1 MHPHFWT
8 KPCSC
13 VAQRILS
20 YIGNLPKEKHGIG
33 KHSYASM
40 IFPHSHASMI
50 FPRNPYIFIQ
60 KFERPYIYIY
70 TYIFDCESTARQISG
85 FHTEGWDLACSST
98 PASSHYIY
106 IYMYICIYLCSISRS
121 WNKTKLYDSMSM
133 KWKAHAQHVDMMPGF
148 ILSIAVLGHQIAD
161 YIIITVI
168 SDKLMKKKTSQ
179 HRVCA
184 HHEPPRQE
192 QPSMDDPLP
201 LLLRQSILKWRSF
214 PRRLIRSMWRGQIIY
229 IPRNPNHCL

>member
-70 TYIFDCESTARQISG
+70 IHIYLIARVQ
-85 FHTEGWDLACSST
+85 
-98 PASSHYIY
+98 PAKYRDFIPKDEIWHAHRHQHLLIIY
-106 IYMYICIYLCSISRS
+106 ICIYVFIYLCSISRS

-179 HRVCA
+179 HRVCT

-201 LLLRQSILKWRSF
+201 SLLRQSILKWVGF